1 MKSQA
6 KSEPALN
13 IPKNEKNY
21 PIFLKGIPDFA
32 FLTANFPPFAKTISS
47 IIALELS
54 TLPRLLA
61 KASFVR
67 LLWNWFG

>member
-6 KSEPALN
+6 KSESALH
-13 IPKNEKNY
+13 IPKNEENY
-21 PIFLKGIPDFA
+21 PIFLGGIPDFV
-32 FLTANFPPFAKTISS
+32 FLAANFPPFAKTISS
-47 IIALELS
+47 IIALEIS

-61 KASFVR
+61 KAFFVR